1 MRLKDIPY
9 PYFIQQ
15 KQLDK
20 ASNPENDHNKS
31 PAAKEIEDVDTNPR
45 RPPKKSHSIVLS
57 SEDDDDIPA
66 SVSSNVQ
73 PPKKIQ
79 VGPKKRIFESS
90 EGDQAPG
97 PVQPQKKKVRISSE
111 DTQLPKKKQKKP
123 TRQQKKSKNN
133 CKRENDAGNDSE
145 IEVVENEHESPE
157 KELGMLVP

>member
-1 MRLKDIPY
+1 MCLRLKDIPY

-31 PAAKEIEDVDTNPR
+31 PAAKEIEDEDTNPR

-66 SVSSNVQ
+66 SVLSNVQ

-79 VGPKKRIFESS
+79 VGPKKGSLSLRKAIK
-90 EGDQAPG
+90 
-97 PVQPQKKKVRISSE
+97 PQVLFS
-111 DTQLPKKKQKKP
+111 QK
-123 TRQQKKSKNN
+123 RRKS
-133 CKRENDAGNDSE
+133 
-145 IEVVENEHESPE
+145 
-157 KELGMLVP
+157 